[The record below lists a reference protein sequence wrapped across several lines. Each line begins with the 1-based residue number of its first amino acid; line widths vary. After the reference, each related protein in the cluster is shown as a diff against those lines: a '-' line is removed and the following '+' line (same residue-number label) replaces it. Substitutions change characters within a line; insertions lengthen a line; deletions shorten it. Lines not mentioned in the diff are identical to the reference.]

1 MSRLTPALVLAQV
14 HCPTLT
20 KHRETHHKPL
30 LHHNSLLDS
39 VLPLPLAAVEPG
51 DKRKTLGTSILIRKA
66 DCQLVRC
73 IRGKEHDINKEVSEK
88 TQLLGCRPTGWMAG
102 PLAGP
107 LCLTPLSK
115 VEDALGLKKRQDWD
129 SAVPMFQNP

>member
-20 KHRETHHKPL
+20 KHRETHHKRTDAGSTMCCV
-30 LHHNSLLDS
+30 HMMDCHSKERC
-39 VLPLPLAAVEPG
+39 VTVEWG

-66 DCQLVRC
+66 DCQLVR
-73 IRGKEHDINKEVSEK
+73 
-88 TQLLGCRPTGWMAG
+88 
-102 PLAGP
+102 
-107 LCLTPLSK
+107 K